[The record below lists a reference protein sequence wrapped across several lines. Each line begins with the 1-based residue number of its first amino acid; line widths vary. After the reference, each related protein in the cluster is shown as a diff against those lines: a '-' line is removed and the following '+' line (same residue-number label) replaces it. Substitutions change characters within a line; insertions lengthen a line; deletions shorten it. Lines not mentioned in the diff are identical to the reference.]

1 MKIKD
6 INFYLLL
13 SFIVFFAI
21 DYRIS
26 FFFIFLIFL
35 FVITNSSFKSQIKF
49 DLSDF
54 FILLYIGISFTF
66 YNRGDDNLLIYSRT
80 AIYPWLIFL
89 TFKYSD
95 LDTRKIQTIFLFLS
109 IIAFIITSTLMLT
122 DLNGNLNINL
132 NFLLNRTRRDFL
144 YWETS
149 QVLGPTNIA
158 TLAGMNIILCL
169 YLLKFRKKISSL
181 VYFILFF
188 SVVYILILSSRT
200 TWIGIALISFIYFGY
215 KNNNFYLSKLILRSF
230 IGLFVLSIFIFLVPS
245 FDFIGFQDLGDRFNF
260 FLTLQD
266 DNLDARFIRWVIA
279 FELISKNLFGYGF
292 SYYGYYTNLQTPHNE
307 ILGQMVSV
315 GILGT
320 FSYLVIY
327 LSIFRSI
334 LKIKKD
340 KGKEFL
346 LYFMVFCFVL
356 ITSVTEYYSFA
367 MYNLFHPLILIIFGL
382 SQNTIINYNESNK

>member
-21 DYRIS
+21 DYRVS

-35 FVITNSSFKSQIKF
+35 FVITNSSFKSRINF

-54 FILLYIGISFTF
+54 FILLYIGISFIF

-109 IIAFIITSTLMLT
+109 IITFIITSTLILT

-144 YWETS
+144 YWGTS
-149 QVLGPTNIA
+149 QVIGPTNIA

-169 YLLKFRKKISSL
+169 YLLKFRKKISSSL
-181 VYFILFF
+181 IYFILFF
-188 SVVYILILSSRT
+188 SVIYILILSSRT
-200 TWIGIALISFIYFGY
+200 TWIGIALILFIYFGY
-215 KNNNFYLSKLILRSF
+215 KNNNFYLSKLILRLF
-230 IGLFVLSIFIFLVPS
+230 IGLFIFSIFIFLVPS
-245 FDFIGFQDLGDRFNF
+245 FDFIGFQDLESRFNF
-260 FLTLQD
+260 FLTFQD

-279 FELISKNLFGYGF
+279 FDLISKNLFGYGF
-292 SYYGYYTNLQTPHNE
+292 TYYGYYTNLQTPHNE

-320 FSYLVIY
+320 FIYLFIFYEILKFFKKFLNLILVYLFSSYLCFAIY
-327 LSIFRSI
+327 FFIFF
-334 LKIKKD
+334 D
-340 KGKEFL
+340 
-346 LYFMVFCFVL
+346 
-356 ITSVTEYYSFA
+356 
-367 MYNLFHPLILIIFGL
+367 
-382 SQNTIINYNESNK
+382 